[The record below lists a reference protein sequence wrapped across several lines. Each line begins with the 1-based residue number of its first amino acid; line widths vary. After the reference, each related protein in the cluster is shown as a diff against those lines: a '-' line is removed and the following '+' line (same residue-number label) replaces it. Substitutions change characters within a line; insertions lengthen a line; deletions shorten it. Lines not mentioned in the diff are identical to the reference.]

1 MNDLAK
7 NVVLWVVIAVVLA
20 TVVSNFSSRGQTV
33 QEMPYSAFL
42 THVKDGTVSQV
53 TFSGDKISGLRS
65 SGEQFVVFNPETDNS
80 ALIGTL
86 QKSGITFS
94 AAPPERQSF
103 LMQLFISSFPIL
115 LLIGAVSLAGL
126 IRGRSRSMAMV
137 IAAGIIAWGLIV
149 WLPFA
154 ITAARISSRMS
165 RIASLN
171 RRWLMRL
178 MYFGTLVPAG
188 HVWEH
193 GASKSALHT
202 QAGHFLSRMCAS
214 YSCRK

>member
-65 SGEQFVVFNPETDNS
+65 SGEQFVVYNPETDNS

-86 QKSGITFS
+86 QQSGVKARHHVG
-94 AAPPERQSF
+94 AALRGQLGGVFACF
-103 LMQLFISSFPIL
+103 LKVR
-115 LLIGAVSLAGL
+115 AVLD
-126 IRGRSRSMAMV
+126 
-137 IAAGIIAWGLIV
+137 
-149 WLPFA
+149 
-154 ITAARISSRMS
+154 
-165 RIASLN
+165 
-171 RRWLMRL
+171 
-178 MYFGTLVPAG
+178 
-188 HVWEH
+188 
-193 GASKSALHT
+193 
-202 QAGHFLSRMCAS
+202 
-214 YSCRK
+214 